1 MNWRNKM
8 KGSNTNISEQIEYLE
23 ALTEVL
29 PRENYMKLYDIICE
43 AEDANDAKE
52 RVMEFFEFSEAQAQ
66 YVLDMKIETFSLD
79 EAKRLKMN
87 IENWTKFAK
96 CWLNMQILRI
106 LRRNANRS
114 GN

>member
-1 MNWRNKM
+1 M

-52 RVMEFFEFSEAQAQ
+52 RVMEFFEFSEA
-66 YVLDMKIETFSLD
+66 
-79 EAKRLKMN
+79 
-87 IENWTKFAK
+87 
-96 CWLNMQILRI
+96 
-106 LRRNANRS
+106 
-114 GN
+114 

>member
-1 MNWRNKM
+1 M

-23 ALTEVL
+23 ALTEAL

-79 EAKRLKMN
+79 EAKRLKN
-87 IENWTKFAK
+87 EYRELDKIRKVLAK
-96 CWLNMQILRI
+96 YADFEDSEEECEPEWKLIGLR
-106 LRRNANRS
+106 
-114 GN
+114 